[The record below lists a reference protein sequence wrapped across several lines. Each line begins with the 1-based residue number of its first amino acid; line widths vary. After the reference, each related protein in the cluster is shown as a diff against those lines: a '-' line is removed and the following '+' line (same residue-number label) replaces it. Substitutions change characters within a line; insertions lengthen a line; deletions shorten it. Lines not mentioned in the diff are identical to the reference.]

1 MEAAATTVPRC
12 HSPESDGRLDP
23 LMQAPL
29 EIRYAGVI
37 IGRAQELR
45 TTEGDTMYFLP
56 SKEPMPVGTLLR
68 LRSGRGEAPA
78 RVVRAVESPDPAVCG
93 MEVRLVGEEEI
104 VAPEFIP
111 APAPAKP
118 KASPAPPVAP
128 PPETPTPTQAVDVA
142 AMEAEAAKLPP
153 APASESAAVPE
164 AVPVAVGSSLTGALA
179 KAAAAEAAAPVP
191 EAASA
196 APMRTQVASDDLDIV
211 ITNTPP
217 PISPSTVVPVVAP
230 FEPEPAPAPAP
241 AAETAVPASA
251 VAAEPSQAAADDHAE
266 ENGVDEAA
274 GGRTTEQMPT
284 ARAISGPGTRR
295 KTKRRR

>member
-1 MEAAATTVPRC
+1 
-12 HSPESDGRLDP
+12 
-23 LMQAPL
+23 MQAPL
-29 EIRYAGVI
+29 EIRYAGVV
-37 IGRAQELR
+37 IGRAQEVR
-45 TTEGDTMYFLP
+45 AAEGDTMYFLP
-56 SKEPMPVGTLLR
+56 GKEPMPVGTLLR

-78 RVVRAVESPDPAVCG
+78 RVVRAVESPDPAACG

-118 KASPAPPVAP
+118 KASPLPPVAP
-128 PPETPTPTQAVDVA
+128 PPETPTPTQPVDVA
-142 AMEAEAAKLPP
+142 AMEAEALKLPP
-153 APASESAAVPE
+153 APSSESAAVPE

-179 KAAAAEAAAPVP
+179 KAAATEAAAPVP
-191 EAASA
+191 ETASA

-230 FEPEPAPAPAP
+230 FEPEPAAPP
-241 AAETAVPASA
+241 AAEAAAPASA
-251 VAAEPSQAAADDHAE
+251 VAAEQSQAAAG
-266 ENGVDEAA
+266 ENGDENGAEEAA
-274 GGRTTEQMPT
+274 GGNGRATEPMPT
-284 ARAISGPGTRR
+284 ARAISGPGSRR